1 MVIQEQ
7 ALSKL
12 ANAMRIYGEA
22 HMNFNRLKL
31 VDAEEAIDNLD
42 RAMEAK
48 LEAFHSLYDVT
59 KDLFD
64 YFEHADT
71 AVLIMLRNAVHHR
84 NHLLFKTWN
93 QEMGLNEGHK
103 KYFGG
108 EFLLA
113 SHEIL
118 TSGYMM
124 KHMYK
129 LEDFYLRVD
138 PSLGSPDIEDR
149 MSDKNRGKLLS
160 QFEKGLNFGEL
171 KKYAK
176 SERYPLKQVY
186 INIIPIYI
194 SAAVKVFKALND
206 KGVKFVGFDAN
217 AYKESFTNELEVD
230 LSSFNY
236 STIRI
241 L

>member
-1 MVIQEQ
+1 MIIQEQ

-22 HMNFNRLKL
+22 HMNFNRLKA

-71 AVLIMLRNAVHHR
+71 AILILLRNAVHHR
-84 NHLLFKTWN
+84 NHQLFKTWN

-103 KYFGG
+103 KYLGA

-113 SHEIL
+113 SHAIL
-118 TSGYMM
+118 TNGHEM
-124 KHMYK
+124 KHLYK
-129 LEDFYLRVD
+129 LEDFYLRTD
-138 PSLGSPDIEDR
+138 PSLGSPYIENR
-149 MSDKNRGKLLS
+149 MNSKSRNKLLNQLENILS
-160 QFEKGLNFGEL
+160 FGEL
-171 KKYAK
+171 KRYAT

-206 KGVKFVGFDAN
+206 KGVNFIGFDAN
-217 AYKESFTNELEVD
+217 AYKEAFTNELAVD

>member
-59 KDLFD
+59 KGLFD
-64 YFEHADT
+64 YFDHADT
-71 AVLIMLRNAVHHR
+71 AILILLRNAVHHR

-103 KYFGG
+103 KYLGG

-113 SHEIL
+113 SHDIL
-118 TSGYMM
+118 TNGHEM
-124 KHMYK
+124 KHLYK
-129 LEDFYLRVD
+129 LEDFYLRID
-138 PSLGSPDIEDR
+138 PSLGSPYVEDR
-149 MSDKNRGKLLS
+149 ISDKSREKLLNQLENDLS
-160 QFEKGLNFGEL
+160 FGAL
-171 KKYAK
+171 KKYSN
-176 SERYPLKQVY
+176 SERYPLKHVY

-194 SAAVKVFKALND
+194 SATVKVFKALNE

-217 AYKESFTNELEVD
+217 AYKEAFTNELAVD
-230 LSSFNY
+230 LGSFNY